1 MEGGPEISGSDAQ
14 SSYDGATMIAVR
26 DRRRS
31 PMCTDGP
38 VTSLDSMSNQRSTDW
53 SADVEAVY
61 KTEARQLWAMFY
73 AHCTDADR
81 AYDAVQ
87 ESFFR
92 LQRYQGEPIRD
103 VRAWLLRVGQNWL
116 RDVARSKSSGV
127 RSTEHLDKMPGG
139 TEEPSFI
146 LADRETQQLVRDVLG
161 RLREDDRSV
170 LILRY
175 GLGWAS
181 NRIAAVLNIKS
192 TAVDMRLSRA
202 RKRMAELL
210 EEAGVPH
217 D

>member
-1 MEGGPEISGSDAQ
+1 
-14 SSYDGATMIAVR
+14 
-26 DRRRS
+26 
-31 PMCTDGP
+31 
-38 VTSLDSMSNQRSTDW
+38 
-53 SADVEAVY
+53 
-61 KTEARQLWAMFY
+61 
-73 AHCTDADR
+73 
-81 AYDAVQ
+81 
-87 ESFFR
+87 
-92 LQRYQGEPIRD
+92 
-103 VRAWLLRVGQNWL
+103 
-116 RDVARSKSSGV
+116 
-127 RSTEHLDKMPGG
+127 MPGG
-139 TEEPSFI
+139 TAEPSFI
-146 LADRETQQLVRDVLG
+146 LADQETQQLVRDVLG

>member
-1 MEGGPEISGSDAQ
+1 
-14 SSYDGATMIAVR
+14 
-26 DRRRS
+26 
-31 PMCTDGP
+31 
-38 VTSLDSMSNQRSTDW
+38 MSNDRSTVW
-53 SADVEAVY
+53 SAEIEVVY

-73 AHCTDADR
+73 AHCNDADR

-127 RSTEHLDKMPGG
+127 RSSEHLDKMPGE
-139 TEEPSFI
+139 TAEPSFI
-146 LADRETQQLVRDVLG
+146 LADQETRQIVRDVLG

-181 NRIAAVLNIKS
+181 SRIAVVLNIKP

-210 EEAGVPH
+210 EEMGVTH
-217 D
+217 E